1 MPELPEV
8 EVVRLGL
15 EPVVVG
21 ARVNQVRILEPR
33 SLRRH
38 LGPEEDFVDR
48 LCGARLSCVLR
59 RGKFLWFPIEETKE
73 ALLVH
78 LGMSGQL
85 RIGESES
92 EFGPLLRVQLFLT
105 TQENKE
111 AVVGSVDQRIF
122 GSMAIDG
129 LVTNSERVN
138 SETRGSDHPIPGTI
152 SHIARDP
159 MDEYFDE
166 RKLLL
171 ELRQRTT
178 GIKRLLL
185 DQRIVSGIG
194 NIYADEALW
203 RAKIHYET
211 PANLISRGK
220 VKELISAVKF
230 VFGRALEQGGTSF
243 DSQYLNVNGKAGYFS
258 RSLEV
263 YGRERKPCSRC
274 GSLIRR
280 DRFMNR
286 SSYICPKCQRRRR
299 TR

>member
-15 EPVVVG
+15 EPIVVG
-21 ARVNQVRILEPR
+21 ARVNQIRILEPR

-38 LGPEEDFVDR
+38 RGPEEDFVHR
-48 LCGARLSCVLR
+48 LCGARLSSALR

-85 RIGESES
+85 RIGQSQS

-105 TQENKE
+105 TRENKE
-111 AVVGSVDQRIF
+111 AVVGFVDQRIF

-129 LVTNSERVN
+129 LTANTEQRN
-138 SETRGSDHPIPGTI
+138 DGTPGSDYPIPRTI

-159 MDEYFDE
+159 MDEFFDE
-166 RKLLL
+166 RKLLSK
-171 ELRQRTT
+171 LRQRTS

-211 PANLISRGK
+211 PANLISPSK
-220 VKELISAVKF
+220 AKELISAVKI
-230 VFGRALEQGGTSF
+230 VFGRALKQGGTSF

-274 GSLIRR
+274 GTLIRR
-280 DRFMNR
+280 DRFMGR
-286 SSYICPKCQRRRR
+286 SSYICPKCQRIRR

>member
-8 EVVRLGL
+8 EVVRSGL
-15 EPVVVG
+15 EPIVAG
-21 ARVNQVRILEPR
+21 AIVDQVLVLESR

-38 LGPEEDFVDR
+38 QGPDEDFVSR
-48 LCGARLSCVLR
+48 LRGARLASALR
-59 RGKFLWFPIEETKE
+59 RGKFLWFPIEKTKQ

-85 RIGESES
+85 RIGHSES

-105 TQENKE
+105 TKTNKD
-111 AVVGSVDQRIF
+111 AVVGFVDQRIF
-122 GSMAIDG
+122 GSMAIDD
-129 LVTNSERVN
+129 LVGAWDVKNDEANSRDQ
-138 SETRGSDHPIPGTI
+138 SIPRTI

-159 MDEYFDE
+159 LDKYFDE
-166 RKLLL
+166 DKFLSR
-171 ELRQRTT
+171 LRQSTS
-178 GIKRLLL
+178 GIKRQLLN
-185 DQRIVSGIG
+185 QQFVSGIG

-203 RAKIHYET
+203 RTKIHYDT
-211 PANLISRGK
+211 PANLISQRK
-220 VKELISAVKF
+220 ARELISAVRG
-230 VFGRALEQGGTSF
+230 VFRLALQDGGTSF

-274 GSLIRR
+274 GTPILR

-286 SSYICPKCQRRRR
+286 SSYFCPRCQGVVR